1 MYIGLR
7 SLLIAKAAFLEDE
20 EYLRRLDEQR
30 EQARLADIEN
40 EAIAKRARARARAA
54 KRDV

>member
-40 EAIAKRARARARAA
+40 EAIAKRRARHQ
-54 KRDV
+54 